1 MRKLKLILDRTLE
14 VLLSIF
20 VLAMVLVA
28 LWAIFT
34 RHFMDAPASFTTEF
48 LRFALLWTALLAAAY
63 CFGKK
68 AHLSITFVKN
78 KFRGKGLLSIEVL
91 TELIII
97 FFAVAVLIYG
107 GIQGVSLGMAENSP
121 TLGIPIG
128 YIYLVLPIS
137 GVFTVI
143 YSIINLVDHFRK
155 DKINVTDDE
164 PTTSTM

>member
-1 MRKLKLILDRTLE
+1 MDRTLE
-14 VLLSIF
+14 VLLSVF
-20 VLAMVLVA
+20 VVAMVLVA
-28 LWAIFT
+28 LWAIFS
-34 RHFMDAPASFTTEF
+34 RHFLATPASFTTEF
-48 LRFALLWTALLAAAY
+48 LRFALLWTSLLAAAY

-78 KFRGKGLLSIEVL
+78 KFRGKGLISIEVL
-91 TELIII
+91 TELVII
-97 FFAVAVLIYG
+97 FFAAAVLIYG
-107 GIQGVSLGMAENSP
+107 GSLGVSLGMAENSP

-155 DKINVTDDE
+155 DKINVTDEE